1 MFTGLVEG
9 KGEVVSVSASGEA
22 QNEQM
27 VLGIKTPFAPQ
38 LRLGDSVATA
48 GVCLTVTEIEKD
60 MFYAYAMP
68 ETMRL
73 TTLGQLAAGDAVNLE
88 RAVRPSDR
96 LGGHIV
102 SGHVD
107 GIGTVQKIRR
117 GEQWKEIII
126 EAPKSLMRQIA
137 LKGSIAIDGVSLTVT
152 GVGETWFSIGL
163 IPATL
168 QATTLGT
175 LAEGSRVNLET
186 DTIAKYVQRLME
198 TK

>member
-1 MFTGLVEG
+1 MFTGLVEC
-9 KGEVVSVSASGEA
+9 KGEVVSVSPSGET
-22 QNEQM
+22 QNKQM
-27 VLGIKTPFAPQ
+27 IIGIKSPFASQ
-38 LRLGDSVATA
+38 LELGDSVATD

-60 MFYAYAMP
+60 TFYAYAMP

-73 TTLGQLAAGDAVNLE
+73 TTLGQRTVGDTVNLE
-88 RAVRPSDR
+88 RAVRPTDR

-107 GIGTVQKIRR
+107 GIGTVKKISH
-117 GEQWKEIII
+117 GEQWVEMTI
-126 EAPKSLMRQIA
+126 ETPKNLMRQIA

-152 GVGETWFSIGL
+152 QVGETWFSVGL

-168 QATTLGT
+168 QTTTLGT
-175 LAEGSRVNLET
+175 LTEGNHVNLET
-186 DTIAKYVQRLME
+186 DTIAKYVQRLMQ